1 MVGPMMETSY
11 EACLDFNNSVS
22 IFVSITQFSN
32 FWVMSYGNW
41 KHILAIFNFHNSVF
55 NGISVNILTW
65 WPPFTVSCLLSIT
78 LSFFFFFFF
87 LFLFSSQAT
96 LFSPQATL
104 FSPYPSTINTTHYS
118 HSSSLPLQLKLKS
131 SFCSV
136 SVSAVGLVV
145 PGCGLSSRRHRCG
158 SRLGIYEFMFV
169 CLREFVLVVFG
180 LWERGKKNLKFGV
193 GKRENMG
200 YG

>member
-1 MVGPMMETSY
+1 MHAALVWICFQFLFPSLKTHQNELWVS
-11 EACLDFNNSVS
+11 ENENKKKSVFELWKQSDGS
-22 IFVSITQFSN
+22 IFVN
-32 FWVMSYGNW
+32 
-41 KHILAIFNFHNSVF
+41 IF
-55 NGISVNILTW
+55 IW
-65 WPPFTVSCLLSIT
+65 WAPLSVSCLFLAGSNNYQWLSS
-78 LSFFFFFFF
+78 LLDHLFSFFFFFF

-96 LFSPQATL
+96 LFSP
-104 FSPYPSTINTTHYS
+104 YPSTINTTHYS
-118 HSSSLPLQLKLKS
+118 HNSSLPLQLKLKS

-145 PGCGLSSRRHRCG
+145 PGCGLSSRRHRRG